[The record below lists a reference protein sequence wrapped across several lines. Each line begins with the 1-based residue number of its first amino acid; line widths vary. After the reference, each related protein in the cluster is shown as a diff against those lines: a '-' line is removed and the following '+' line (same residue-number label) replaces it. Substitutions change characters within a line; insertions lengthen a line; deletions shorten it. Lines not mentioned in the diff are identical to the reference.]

1 MCCMKF
7 GNAVVGRIFISI
19 NRWQYM
25 IAIAKQMIGDCQGW
39 ALWVFFDFAVRSHL
53 GGPIWAVEPLLI

>member
-1 MCCMKF
+1 
-7 GNAVVGRIFISI
+7 
-19 NRWQYM
+19 M